1 MAKIKDKVDNALNEA
16 RMLVLGAQVLVGF
29 QFRSVFE
36 PGYEKLPRHS
46 QYLKLVGLEVMIIA
60 MLLLILP
67 AAYHR
72 IVEDGEDTQ
81 AMHRFTGRVMDLA
94 LLPFALGLGLDL
106 FVATEKVGGLGAG
119 VVGGICA
126 AVVAL
131 FFWYGLEFI
140 RRPARRPEIKEK
152 KEKEMEQDKGEDSE
166 STKITDKIKHLLTE
180 ARVVLPGVQALLGF
194 QLATMFMESFDKL
207 PESSKYIHLASL
219 SLISLTVVLLIT
231 PAAYHRIVEEGEE
244 TRHFHRFGSRMLL
257 ASMVP
262 LALAVSGDLFVVAR
276 RVTGDDSFAV
286 ILAATTLVLFYGMWF
301 GLTTYLRARN
311 PGRTR

>member
-1 MAKIKDKVDNALNEA
+1 MAKIKDKVDSALNEA

-46 QYLKLVGLEVMIIA
+46 QYLKLVGLEVLIIA
-60 MLLLILP
+60 IMLLMLP

-72 IVEDGEDTQ
+72 IVEDGEDTH
-81 AMHRFTGRVMDLA
+81 AMHRFTGAVMDLA

-106 FVATEKVGGLGAG
+106 FIATEKVGGLGAG
-119 VVGGICA
+119 IAGGVAA

-140 RRPARRPEIKEK
+140 RRPARRPEVKEK
-152 KEKEMEQDKGEDSE
+152 KEMEQDKGEDLE
-166 STKITDKIKHLLTE
+166 ETKITDKIKHLLTE
-180 ARVVLPGVQALLGF
+180 TRVVLPGVQALLGF
-194 QLATMFMESFDKL
+194 QLATMFMESFDRL
-207 PESSKYIHLASL
+207 PQSSKYIHLTSL
-219 SLISLTVVLLIT
+219 SLIALTVVLLIT
-231 PAAYHRIVEEGEE
+231 PAAYHRIVEQGEE
-244 TRHFHRFGSRMLL
+244 TPHFHRFGSRMLL
-257 ASMVP
+257 TSMVP

-286 ILAATTLVLFYGMWF
+286 ILAASTLVLFYGMWF
-301 GLTTYLRARN
+301 GLTVYLRARN
-311 PGRTR
+311 SG